1 MYAQMVKTDSDKVKQ
16 LSEMSPEE
24 RAFQERIDRGEK
36 IEPKEWMPENYRK
49 TLIRQIGQHA
59 HSEIV
64 GQLPEG
70 NWITRAPTLERKAIL
85 LAKVQ
90 DEAGHGL
97 YLYSA
102 AETLGVSRDELLDLL
117 HNGKMKYSSIFNYPT
132 LNWADIGAVG
142 WLVDGAAIMNQ
153 VQLQKTSYGPYS
165 RAMIRICKEESFH
178 QRQGYDILLKMCL
191 QGTPAQKD
199 MAQDALNRF
208 WYPSLMMFGPSDKD
222 SVHSAQSMSWKI
234 KINTNDELR
243 QKFVDQTVPQ
253 AKYLGLTI
261 PDEHLKWNAEKG
273 GHDFSEP
280 DWAEFFE
287 VLAGNGP
294 CNKDRMTARVTAWED
309 GAWFRD
315 GLTAHA
321 EKTAARRAAAR
332 HAAE

>member
-1 MYAQMVKTDSDKVKQ
+1 MYAQLVK
-16 LSEMSPEE
+16 SEGSKSLEEMTPEE
-24 RAFQERIDRGEK
+24 KSFQDRIDRGEK
-36 IEPKEWMPENYRK
+36 IEPKEWMPEGYRK

-70 NWITRAPTLERKAIL
+70 NWIGRAPTLERKAIL

-102 AETLGVSRDELLDLL
+102 AETLGISRDELLEKL
-117 HNGKMKYSSIFNYPT
+117 HNGQMKYSSIFNYPT
-132 LNWADIGAVG
+132 LNWADMGAVG

-153 VQLQKTSYGPYS
+153 VPLQRTSYGPYS

-178 QRQGYDILLKMCL
+178 QRQGYDIMMKMCA
-191 QGTPAQKD
+191 GTPEQKA

-222 SVHSAQSMSWKI
+222 SVHSTQSMAWKI

-253 AKYLGLTI
+253 AKYLGLSI
-261 PDEHLKWNAEKG
+261 PDPHLKWNEEKG

-280 DWAEFFE
+280 DWSEFFA
-287 VLAGNGP
+287 VIAGNGP
-294 CNKDRMTARVTAWED
+294 CNTERLEARVKAWDD
-309 GAWFRD
+309 GAWFRE
-315 GLTAHA
+315 GLVAHA
-321 EKTAARRAAAR
+321 EKAEARKQARTAA
-332 HAAE
+332 

>member
-1 MYAQMVKTDSDKVKQ
+1 MYAQMIKTDASDIKKHHE
-16 LSEMSPEE
+16 LTAEE
-24 RAFQERIDRGEK
+24 RAFQERVDRGEK
-36 IEPKEWMPENYRK
+36 IEPKAWMPEGYRK

-97 YLYSA
+97 YLYCA
-102 AETLGVSRDELLDLL
+102 AETLGVSRDELLEKL

-132 LNWADIGAVG
+132 LNWADMGAVG

-153 VQLQKTSYGPYS
+153 VPLQRTSYGPYS

-178 QRQGYDILLKMCL
+178 QRQGYDIMMKMA
-191 QGTPAQKD
+191 QGTPEQKA

-208 WYPSLMMFGPSDKD
+208 WYPSLMMFGPSDAD
-222 SVHSAQSMSWKI
+222 SIHSVQSMAWKI
-234 KINTNDELR
+234 KMNTNDELR

-253 AKYLGLTI
+253 ADYLGLTI
-261 PDEHLKWNAEKG
+261 PDPDLKWNEEKG
-273 GHDFSEP
+273 CYDFSQP
-280 DWAEFFE
+280 DWSEFFE
-287 VLAGNGP
+287 VIAGNGP
-294 CNKDRMTARVTAWED
+294 CNKERLGARVKAWED

-315 GLTAHA
+315 ALTAHA
-321 EKTAARRAAAR
+321 EKAEARRRGETAAA
-332 HAAE
+332 

>member
-1 MYAQMVKTDSDKVKQ
+1 MYAQMIK
-16 LSEMSPEE
+16 SEATQDDPEKLA
-24 RAFQERIDRGEK
+24 AFQARIDAGEK
-36 IEPKEWMPENYRK
+36 IEPKDWMPEGYRK

-97 YLYSA
+97 YLYCA
-102 AETLGVSRDELLDLL
+102 AETLGVTRDELTEMLLD
-117 HNGKMKYSSIFNYPT
+117 GRMKYSSIFNYPT
-132 LNWADIGAVG
+132 LNWADMGAVG

-153 VQLQKTSYGPYS
+153 VPLQRTSFGPYS

-178 QRQGYDILLKMCL
+178 QRQGYDVIRKMAE
-191 QGTPAQKD
+191 GTPEQKK
-199 MAQDALNRF
+199 MAQDALNRL

-222 SVHSAQSMSWKI
+222 SVHSAQSMAWKI
-234 KINTNDELR
+234 KMNTNDELR

-253 AKYLGLTI
+253 AEYLGLTV
-261 PDEHLKWNAEKG
+261 PDPDLKWNEER
-273 GHDFSEP
+273 GHYDYTDP
-280 DWAEFFE
+280 DWSEFFD
-287 VLAGNGP
+287 VIQGNGP
-294 CNKDRMTARVTAWED
+294 CNTDRLAARNKAWDD
-309 GAWFRD
+309 GKWVRD
-315 GLTAHA
+315 GMLAHA
-321 EKTAARRAAAR
+321 RKKAARK

>member
-1 MYAQMVKTDSDKVKQ
+1 MYAQLVTTEGGTPREGMSDQ
-16 LSEMSPEE
+16 E
-24 RAFQERIDRGEK
+24 RAFQERIDRNEK
-36 IEPKEWMPENYRK
+36 IEPKEWMPEGYRK

-70 NWITRAPTLERKAIL
+70 NWIGRAPTLERKAIL

-102 AETLGVSRDELLDLL
+102 AETLGVSRDELLEAL
-117 HNGKMKYSSIFNYPT
+117 HSGKMKYSSIFNYPT
-132 LNWADIGAVG
+132 LTWADMGAVG

-153 VQLQKTSYGPYS
+153 VPLQRTSYGPYA

-178 QRQGYDILLKMCL
+178 QRQGYDIMMKMCA
-191 QGTPAQKD
+191 GTPEQKA

-222 SVHSAQSMSWKI
+222 SVHSEQSMAWKI
-234 KINTNDELR
+234 KMNTNDELR
-243 QKFVDQTVPQ
+243 QRFVDQTVPQ
-253 AKYLGLTI
+253 AEYLGLTV
-261 PDEHLKWNAEKG
+261 PDPDLRWNEDKG
-273 GHDFSEP
+273 GYDFSEP
-280 DWAEFFE
+280 DWSEFYA
-287 VLAGNGP
+287 VIAGNGP
-294 CNKDRMTARVTAWED
+294 CNAERLGARVKAWED

-315 GLTAHA
+315 GLMAHA
-321 EKTAARRAAAR
+321 DKARARRV
-332 HAAE
+332 AAE